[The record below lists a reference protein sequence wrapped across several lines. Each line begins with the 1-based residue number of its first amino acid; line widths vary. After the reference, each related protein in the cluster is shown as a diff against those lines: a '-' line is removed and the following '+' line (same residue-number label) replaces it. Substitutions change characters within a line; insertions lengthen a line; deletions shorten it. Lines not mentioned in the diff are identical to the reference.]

1 MSSFAISGK
10 MLLAIKE
17 IEIEMTNR
25 TATAPNLR
33 TRVRGEVK
41 SNGSRIGS
49 NQKSVR
55 KVAVSI
61 GATTRKSRISTAEDG
76 VNSSLRGDFFRSRAV
91 FATRTERVNVSS
103 KSMLQSIALKRA
115 SKISLE

>member
-17 IEIEMTNR
+17 IAIEMTNR

-33 TRVRGEVK
+33 TRVRGKVE

>member
-55 KVAVSI
+55 KVEVRI
-61 GATTRKSRISTAEDG
+61 GKTTRRSRINKAEEG
-76 VNSSLRGDFFRSRAV
+76 ANSSLRGDFFKSRAV
-91 FATRTERVNVSS
+91 FATRTERVKVSS
-103 KSMLQSIALKRA
+103 KSMLQSIALKNM
-115 SKISLE
+115 S